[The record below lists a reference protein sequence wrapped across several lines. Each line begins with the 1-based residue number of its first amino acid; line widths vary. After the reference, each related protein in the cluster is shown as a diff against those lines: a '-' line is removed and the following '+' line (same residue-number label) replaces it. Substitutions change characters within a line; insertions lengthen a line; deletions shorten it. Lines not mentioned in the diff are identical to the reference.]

1 MCLISFGFVLMI
13 TIVFSFLSKLIVR
26 PFEENSRMQKQFITD
41 ASHELKTPLAII
53 SANAEVLAY
62 KNGEN
67 EWIKN
72 ITSQVTRISELVGEL
87 LTLNRLEEVDEITD
101 ITQVDLSGILNKYA
115 GDFEEVLKG
124 KNITL
129 SKDIQPDVIING
141 NPSQLERLVSVL
153 IENAS
158 KYASENGEVR
168 IILSK
173 NAKFVRLSVFN
184 TCEIDP
190 ETDFRHLFDRFYR
203 PDSSR
208 TSKTGGHGIGLSI
221 AKRIVTLH
229 NGSIEAAP
237 SENGIVFNAKIS
249 SKIKS
254 SKKKT

>member
-1 MCLISFGFVLMI
+1 M
-13 TIVFSFLSKLIVR
+13 
-26 PFEENSRMQKQFITD
+26 
-41 ASHELKTPLAII
+41 
-53 SANAEVLAY
+53 
-62 KNGEN
+62 
-67 EWIKN
+67 
-72 ITSQVTRISELVGEL
+72 
-87 LTLNRLEEVDEITD
+87 
-101 ITQVDLSGILNKYA
+101 
-115 GDFEEVLKG
+115 LKG

-237 SENGIVFNAKIS
+237 AENGIVFNAKIS

-254 SKKKT
+254 SKKKS